1 MSASTA
7 RVGAVIRKELAEFR
21 RNRLIVVTAAVLPMV
36 FLILPTVSIL
46 NFKAGRLSATL
57 DTRWTSASTSTL

>member
-21 RNRLIVVTAAVLPMV
+21 RNRLIVVTAAVLPLV
-36 FLILPTVSIL
+36 FLVSPRRL
-46 NFKAGRLSATL
+46 DPRHQGAGAEHRAGQ
-57 DTRWTSASTSTL
+57 AG

>member
-21 RNRLIVVTAAVLPMV
+21 RNRLIVTTAAMLPVL
-36 FLILPTVSIL
+36 FLIAPTASIL
-46 NFKAGRLSATL
+46 TVKASALSTGL
-57 DTRWTSASTSTL
+57 DKRID